1 MGNHYLEAGD
11 VVKRPKGIFEHQG
24 IYLGNDRV
32 FHNTP
37 GRGEHVSSLQEFANG
52 YPVSLKMAPS
62 GNRSPLLARVYQAI
76 NNPRGY
82 DPILNNCEHT
92 VNRILEGTP
101 RSRQLVGVGL
111 FALLVA
117 VLFVGSKS

>member
-1 MGNHYLEAGD
+1 MGTHYLEPGD
-11 VVKRPKGIFEHQG
+11 IVKRPKGVFEHQG

-37 GRGEHVSSLQEFANG
+37 GRGEHVSSLQEFSNG
-52 YPVSLKMAPS
+52 HPVSLKLAPK
-62 GNRSPLLARVYQAI
+62 GNRAGLLARAYQAI
-76 NNPRGY
+76 EHPRGY

-92 VNRILEGTP
+92 VNRILEGAP
-101 RSRQLVGVGL
+101 RSRQLAGVGL

-117 VLFVGSKS
+117 ILFIGSKS